1 MYNTYFHRMDGA
13 VKLLLFIF
21 CMTLTFLFFDFRV
34 LLFVFIIGCIG
45 LLVAKIAFRKTFIVF
60 TVIFTFSLLNSV
72 MILFITP
79 THGSELTESYTS
91 FLHIGYATITYL
103 SLIHI

>member
-21 CMTLTFLFFDFRV
+21 GMTLTFLFFDFRV

-45 LLVAKIAFRKTFIVF
+45 LLVANVNND
-60 TVIFTFSLLNSV
+60 SN
-72 MILFITP
+72 
-79 THGSELTESYTS
+79 
-91 FLHIGYATITYL
+91 
-103 SLIHI
+103 